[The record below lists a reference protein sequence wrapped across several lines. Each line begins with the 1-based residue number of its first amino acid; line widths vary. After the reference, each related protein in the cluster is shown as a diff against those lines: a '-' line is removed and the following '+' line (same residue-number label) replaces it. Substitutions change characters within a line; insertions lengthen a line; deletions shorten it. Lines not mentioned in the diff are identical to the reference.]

1 MTKVAVLDDWQGIAH
16 DCADWS
22 ALQRLAEVVF
32 FHRPFGSRDEAVAAL
47 EGFDAIL
54 AMRERTAFTPD
65 VIDRLPKLRFFNMTG
80 RRARGLDD
88 MVRRGIVVSI
98 TGGGEGG
105 EDTAEHALALMLSA
119 VRHVPEGDAAIRV
132 GRFQEGVQPGL
143 RLAGKTLGILGLGLI
158 GRRVARYARALDMH
172 VLAWSRSITRDKAAA
187 ADAESVTREA
197 LFERSD
203 IVSIHLVLAP
213 ETRGIVGAADLARMR
228 PGALL
233 VNTSRAP
240 LIDEAPLLEALRAG
254 RLHAALDVF
263 AEEPLPADHPLCHMP
278 NTVLTPHV
286 GYGTIEAYRHFYHR
300 SVENT
305 LAFLGGAPIRR
316 YDPESHRH

>member
-1 MTKVAVLDDWQGIAH
+1 MTKVAVLDDWQGIAR

-22 ALQRLAEVVF
+22 PLQRQAEVVF
-32 FHRPFGSRDEAVAAL
+32 FQHPFATRDEAVAAL

-54 AMRERTAFTPD
+54 AMRERTAFPTE
-65 VIDRLPKLRFFNMTG
+65 VIDRLPRLRFFNMTG
-80 RRARGLDD
+80 RRARGLDE

-105 EDTAEHALALMLSA
+105 EDTAEHALALILSA
-119 VRHVPEGDAAIRV
+119 VRHIPEGDAAIRA
-132 GRFQEGVQPGL
+132 GRFQEGVPPGL

-158 GRRVARYARALDMH
+158 GQRVARYARALYMH
-172 VLAWSRSITRDKAAA
+172 VLAWSRSMTPAKATA
-187 ADAESVTREA
+187 ADVEPATRER
-197 LFERSD
+197 LFECSD

-213 ETRGIVGAADLARMR
+213 ETRGFVGAADLGLMR
-228 PGALL
+228 AGALL

-254 RLHAALDVF
+254 RLYAALDVF
-263 AEEPLPADHPLCHMP
+263 PEEPLPADHPLCHMP
-278 NTVLTPHV
+278 NTVLSPHV
-286 GYGTIEAYRHFYHR
+286 GYGTIDVYRHFYR
-300 SVENT
+300 CSVENT

-316 YDPESHRH
+316 YDAESHRH